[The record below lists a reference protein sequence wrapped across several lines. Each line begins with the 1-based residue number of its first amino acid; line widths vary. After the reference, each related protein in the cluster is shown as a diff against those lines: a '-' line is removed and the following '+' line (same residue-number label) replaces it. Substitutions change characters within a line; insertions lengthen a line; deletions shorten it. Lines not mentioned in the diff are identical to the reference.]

1 MFKKVDYYNSADEM
15 PIGRYMLATCKD
27 IRYYAKGDLPEKINT
42 KKLKKALQQFNKT
55 LIKDSGQKQI
65 LKDIK
70 QLGKDEA
77 GLYMQS
83 ALVALIAYCNEL
95 NEIGIESDVITD
107 KLKPI
112 QGLLIERG
120 LTPDSKRNAN
130 RLEKYA
136 RNFRIKSENIQ
147 NKLKNDD
154 VNREKVYEYYLR
166 NLVTIERVFGVKI
179 DEHTYTVNK
188 YILLI
193 DELKKH
199 GNRPK

>member
-1 MFKKVDYYNSADEM
+1 MFKAVHYYNSADDM
-15 PIGRYMLATCKD
+15 TIGRYMLATCKD
-27 IRYYAKGDLPEKINT
+27 VRYYAKGELPKKLNIR
-42 KKLKKALQQFNKT
+42 KLKKAIQQFNKT

-95 NEIGIESDVITD
+95 NELGVESDVITD